1 MGHTMRTSNF
11 IESISADYFLIL
23 TILALDE
30 AKLVSEISEAR
41 AMFTN
46 IKTSY
51 PYSDRLIHL
60 KREIRQFEKELTQI
74 RSLMYRK
81 KLSSNS

>member
-1 MGHTMRTSNF
+1 MHTSNF
-11 IESISADYFLIL
+11 IKTMSADYLLIL

-30 AKLVSEISEAR
+30 AKLVSEISEAQ
-41 AMFTN
+41 AMFRN
-46 IKTSY
+46 IKASY
-51 PYSDRLIHL
+51 PYSDSLIHL
-60 KREIRQFEKELTQI
+60 KREIRQFEKELNQI